1 MKNSIT
7 GSCRSGVK
15 KSFDVVVI
23 GAGHAG
29 CEAAYAA
36 ARLGAHVGLCT
47 LTRETV
53 AHMPCNPAIGGTA
66 KGHLVREIDALGG
79 LMGRAIDATG
89 IQFKLLNRSRG
100 PAVWSPRAQADKK
113 VYGRWVAEA
122 LAGEPNIEWLIGRA
136 GRVLVEHGRVAGL
149 AFEDGD
155 AYACRALVV
164 TTGTFLNGLVH
175 IGPEQHHAGRVGEPP
190 SRELAESLKSFG
202 FEWGRLKTGTPPRLD
217 RDSIDFEQ
225 CVSDGRFIAERG
237 DDPPVP
243 FSFLSEGIDRPQIDC
258 YLLHTNDRIRD
269 LVRASIDRSPLFN
282 GQISG
287 IGPRYCPSLEDKI
300 VRFPDKERHQIFL
313 EPEGLEAREIY
324 VNGFSMS
331 LPREVQADL
340 VHALPGL
347 EDAVML
353 RPGYAVEY
361 DFIQP
366 TELTRHLETKRVSGL
381 FVAGQI
387 NGTSGYEEAAAQGLV
402 AGANAAHSASFGK
415 GLELRR
421 DEAYIGIL
429 VDDLITKGCLE
440 PYRMFTSR
448 AEHRLLLR
456 IDNADLRLTPRGR
469 EAGLVDDVRWDRF
482 RRRQGRFAH
491 NSTMLDDTLIRSSS
505 GDRVPASELLRR
517 PEVRLADLI
526 SDGRLPRFELD
537 PVDAVLDI
545 ASAETTAK
553 YAGYLRRQESEIERA
568 RKNERKR
575 IPLNFPFERVPGLS
589 REVIQRLKQVQPD
602 TLGHALRIPG
612 VTAAAVA
619 VLGVF
624 VNRLSAQHS

>member
-1 MKNSIT
+1 MKQ
-7 GSCRSGVK
+7 G
-15 KSFDVVVI
+15 FDVIVV

-47 LTRETV
+47 LTKDTV

-113 VYGRWVAEA
+113 IYGKWVAAALEA
-122 LAGEPNIEWLIGRA
+122 EPNIEWLIGRA
-136 GRVLVEHGRVAGL
+136 GRILAEHGRVTGL

-155 AYACRALVV
+155 SYGCRALVI

-175 IGPEQHHAGRVGEPP
+175 IGPEQHPAGRSGEPP
-190 SRELAESLKSFG
+190 SRELAASLKSFG
-202 FEWGRLKTGTPPRLD
+202 YQWGRLKTGTPPRLD
-217 RDSIDFEQ
+217 RASIDFDS
-225 CVSDGRFIAERG
+225 CVADGRFSLERG

-243 FSFLSEGIDRPQIDC
+243 FSFLSGPIDRGQTDC
-258 YLLHTNDRIRD
+258 YLLHTNERVRD
-269 LVRASIDRSPLFN
+269 VVRANIDRSPLFN
-282 GQISG
+282 GQIRG

-313 EPEGLEAREIY
+313 EPEGIEAREIY

-331 LPREVQADL
+331 LPREVQVDL

-347 EDAVML
+347 EDAVLL

-366 TELTRHLETKRVSGL
+366 TELTRRLETKRVAGL
-381 FVAGQI
+381 FLAGQI
-387 NGTSGYEEAAAQGLV
+387 NGTSGYEEAGAQGLV
-402 AGANAAHSASFGK
+402 AGANAAYAASFGS

-469 EAGLVDDVRWDRF
+469 ATGLVDDERWEQF
-482 RRRQGRFAH
+482 EARRGRFQR
-491 NSTMLDDTLIRSSS
+491 NIEMLDSVFVRASS
-505 GDRVPASELLRR
+505 GGRVPASQLLRQ
-517 PEVRLADLI
+517 PEVRLSDLLA
-526 SDGRLPRFELD
+526 SDRLPRFECDQRDATLD
-537 PVDAVLDI
+537 VS
-545 ASAETTAK
+545 SAETTVK
-553 YAGYLRRQESEIERA
+553 YAGYLRRQESEIARGRKDER
-568 RKNERKR
+568 RR
-575 IPLNFPFERVPGLS
+575 IPVGFPFDRVPGLS
-589 REVIQRLKQVQPD
+589 REVVQRLTQVRPD
-602 TLGHALRIPG
+602 TLGQALRIPG
-612 VTAAAVA
+612 VTPAAVA
-619 VLGVF
+619 VLGAF
-624 VNRLSAQHS
+624 VGRFSPAANQ